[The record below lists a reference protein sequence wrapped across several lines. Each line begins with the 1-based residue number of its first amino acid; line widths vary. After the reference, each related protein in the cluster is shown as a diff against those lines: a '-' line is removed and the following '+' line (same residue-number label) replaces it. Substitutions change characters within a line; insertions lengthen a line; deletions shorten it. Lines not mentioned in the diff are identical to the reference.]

1 VSTPPGQDQLNWALE
16 RGGVPVTVA
25 NTAAGNNQ
33 LMTGIG
39 LITSIQAA
47 NPSPTTAALIYLL
60 DGSDATAPVLSRFAV
75 PVSASEGQS
84 GGISGIYFGRGL
96 YVYYE
101 FGFAYVTVT
110 YIPLTLPLK

>member
-1 VSTPPGQDQLNWALE
+1 VSTPPGQEQLNWWLE

-39 LITSIQAA
+39 LITSIQVA
-47 NPSPTTAALIYLL
+47 NPSPTTAAVIFLL

-75 PVSASEGQS
+75 PASASEGQS
-84 GGISGIYFGRGL
+84 GGISGVYFGRGL
-96 YVYYE
+96 YIYYE
-101 FGFAYVTVT
+101 IGFAYVTVT

>member
-1 VSTPPGQDQLNWALE
+1 MSTPPGQEQLNWWLE

-39 LITSIQAA
+39 LITSVRVA
-47 NPSPTTAALIYLL
+47 NPSPTTPALIFLL
-60 DGSDATAPVLSRFAV
+60 DGIDSTSPVLARFAAPVSGNDGLSLTV
-75 PVSASEGQS
+75 PGV
-84 GGISGIYFGRGL
+84 YFGTGL
-96 YVYYE
+96 YVAYVL
-101 FGFAYVTVT
+101 GFAYVTVS

>member
-1 VSTPPGQDQLNWALE
+1 MSTPPGQEQLNWWLE

-39 LITSIQAA
+39 LITSVRVA
-47 NPSPTTAALIYLL
+47 NPSPTTPAVIFLL
-60 DGSDATAPVLSRFAV
+60 DGIDSTSPVLARFAAPV
-75 PVSASEGQS
+75 S
-84 GGISGIYFGRGL
+84 GNDGMSPCAPGVYFGTGL
-96 YVYYE
+96 YVYYVN
-101 FGFAYVTVT
+101 GFAYVTVT